1 MSVSFSVQRYGFGV
15 CALNQLGRDFMAQ
28 TLTKTTWRGLPVVG
42 VSWQYLFSN
51 YLVALNSLPT
61 YPDWDAAEAGAI
73 AATIPP
79 PIVYFIRWAT
89 ETMNVPLITFDI
101 YAQGATPPAPVST
114 VYDAALRRYMPWY
127 TSNGS
132 VPRIVLDI
140 TKTPR
145 ISEEIVFSGPVILLG
160 NDPSKDDLRFAWNRV
175 ATYYGSTTQINPW
188 KYSMF
193 AVSDFDLASSQRGAP
208 VYLVAQ
214 DNTDATAKANFDRLT
229 LMWRGVIRANDAAYD
244 VVQRAA
250 KAVAPFSGTPRPG
263 LDRLIAPSL
272 AVYSATSGS
281 VFDPA
286 LQLTP
291 PPP

>member
-51 YLVALNSLPT
+51 YLVALTSLPT
-61 YPDWDAAEAGAI
+61 YPDWDAAVAGAI

-101 YAQGATPPAPVST
+101 YAAGVAPPAPVSA

-127 TSNGS
+127 TSNGTRPRVVIDAFN
-132 VPRIVLDI
+132 VP
-140 TKTPR
+140 
-145 ISEEIVFSGPVILLG
+145 EEVFSGPVILLG
-160 NDPSKDDLRFAWNRV
+160 NDPSKDDLRFAWDRV

-208 VYLVAQ
+208 LYLVAQ
-214 DNTDATAKANFDRLT
+214 DNTDATAQSNFDRLT
-229 LMWRGVIRANDAAYD
+229 LMWRGVIRANDAAYE

-250 KAVAPFSGTPRPG
+250 LAISPFSGTPRPG

-272 AVYSATSGS
+272 AVYSATSGD

-286 LQLTP
+286 LQLQP
-291 PPP
+291 PPL

>member
-1 MSVSFSVQRYGFGV
+1 MSVTFSVQRFGFGV
-15 CALNQLGRDFMAQ
+15 TALNQRGRDFMAQ
-28 TLTKTTWRGLPVVG
+28 SVTKAQWRGLPVVG

-51 YLVALNSLPT
+51 YLVALSALPT
-61 YPDWDAAEAGAI
+61 YPDWDAAVAGAI
-73 AATIPP
+73 AATVPP

-89 ETMNVPLITFDI
+89 ETMDVPLITFDI
-101 YAQGATPPAPVST
+101 YANTPAPAPVSA
-114 VYDAALRRYMPWY
+114 VYDAALRRYMPWF

-132 VPRIVLDI
+132 VPRVVID
-140 TKTPR
+140 TFNYP
-145 ISEEIVFSGPVILLG
+145 EEVFSGPVILLG
-160 NDPSKDDLRFAWNRV
+160 NDPSKDDLRYAWNRV

-188 KYSMF
+188 PYSMY
-193 AVSDFDLASSQRGAP
+193 AVSDFDLASSQRSAP

-250 KAVAPFSGTPRPG
+250 RAVSPFSGTPRPG
-263 LDRLIAPSL
+263 LDRLISPSL
-272 AVYSATSGS
+272 AVYSATSGD

>member
-42 VSWQYLFSN
+42 VSYQYLFSN
-51 YLVALNSLPT
+51 YLVALTSLPT
-61 YPDWDAAEAGAI
+61 YPDWDAAVAGAI

-101 YAQGATPPAPVST
+101 YATTPAPAPVSA

-127 TSNGS
+127 TSNGTR
-132 VPRIVLDI
+132 PRTVDG
-140 TKTPR
+140 
-145 ISEEIVFSGPVILLG
+145 EIVFSGPVIVLG
-160 NDPSKDDLRFAWNRV
+160 FTLTGDDLRFAWDRI

-188 KYSMF
+188 KYSMN
-193 AVSDFDLASSQRGAP
+193 AVSDFNLTTGRRGAP

-214 DNTDATAKANFDRLT
+214 DNNDFTAKANFDRLA
-229 LMWRGVIRANDAAYD
+229 LMWRGVIRANDAAYE

-272 AVYSATSGS
+272 AVYSATSGD

-286 LQLTP
+286 LQLQP

>member
-28 TLTKTTWRGLPVVG
+28 SLTKTTWRGLPVVG

-51 YLVALNSLPT
+51 YLVALTSLPT
-61 YPDWDAAEAGAI
+61 YPDWDAAVAGAI

-101 YAQGATPPAPVST
+101 YATTPAPAPVSA

-127 TSNGS
+127 TSNGTR
-132 VPRIVLDI
+132 PRVVIDAFNY
-140 TKTPR
+140 P
-145 ISEEIVFSGPVILLG
+145 EEVFSGPVILLG

-175 ATYYGSTTQINPW
+175 AAYYGSTTQINPW

-214 DNTDATAKANFDRLT
+214 DNTDATAQANFDRLT
-229 LMWRGVIRANDAAYD
+229 LMWRGVIRANDAAYE

-263 LDRLIAPSL
+263 LDRLISPSL
-272 AVYSATSGS
+272 AVYSATSGD

-286 LQLTP
+286 LQLQP
-291 PPP
+291 PSP

>member
-42 VSWQYLFSN
+42 VSYQYLFSN
-51 YLVALNSLPT
+51 YLVALTSLPT
-61 YPDWDAAEAGAI
+61 YPDWDAAVAGAI

-101 YAQGATPPAPVST
+101 YAAGVAPPAPVSA

-127 TSNGS
+127 TSNGTF
-132 VPRIVLDI
+132 PRTVDG
-140 TKTPR
+140 
-145 ISEEIVFSGPVILLG
+145 EIVFSGPVIVLG
-160 NDPSKDDLRFAWNRV
+160 NDPSKDDIRFAWNRV

-188 KYSMF
+188 KYSMN
-193 AVSDFDLASSQRGAP
+193 AVSDFNTTTSRRGAP

-214 DNTDATAKANFDRLT
+214 DNTDATAQANFDRLT
-229 LMWRGVIRANDAAYD
+229 LMWRGVIRAPNAAYD
-244 VVQRAA
+244 VVQRAEL
-250 KAVAPFSGTPRPG
+250 AVSPFSGTPRPG
-263 LDRLIAPSL
+263 LGRLIAPSL
-272 AVYSATSGS
+272 AVYSATSGD

-286 LQLTP
+286 LMLQP
-291 PPP
+291 PPT